1 MYVHRNTIIY
11 RLKKIE
17 EILHLTLEFPDSSL
31 QLSLAVYL
39 YKQNYYKRPP
49 RIVNRGG
56 FLTVSILLANNHY
69 RNWCISSHISCL
81 ATKKLFNLLVDLEPI
96 INKSGLF
103 KGISLLIINSPG
115 FLH

>member
-11 RLKKIE
+11 RLKIE

-81 ATKKLFNLLVDLEPI
+81 ATKKL
-96 INKSGLF
+96 
-103 KGISLLIINSPG
+103 LIC
-115 FLH
+115 

>member
-11 RLKKIE
+11 RLKIE

-39 YKQNYYKRPP
+39 YKQNYYRPP

-69 RNWCISSHISCL
+69 RNWGISSHISCL
-81 ATKKLFNLLVDLEPI
+81 ATKKL
-96 INKSGLF
+96 
-103 KGISLLIINSPG
+103 LIC
-115 FLH
+115 